1 MIAADGS
8 GAPGE
13 TDHDDELAK
22 KLARLPE
29 IQREQYDA
37 HVQNTIDHHGA
48 VSREY
53 RHGLADT
60 YLQRLPPHAEN
71 VQIQDHNWRES
82 YRAHEREQR
91 AARERLAPSEQPQ
104 QQSPE
109 PPRTLDAP
117 PKPDDTME
125 RARANPPPRDYSQLQ
140 SAHDQAPP
148 APKQTN
154 TYAELRA
161 RTDLLQREAERT
173 STDPQVLRGSR
184 QLIEIDQRRLD
195 RRIKAADPATAAE
208 LRAEKEARVHEY
220 VGYLTDTIGVHLGR
234 DGRYAE
240 AVNMHRE
247 AAARWD
253 IAAQLRGGRPA
264 PFTDGIIDDSGQPQ
278 HSGFA
283 HESVPGVDGTVHTPS
298 DRTPDSP
305 ATVARR
311 PGHYAELEA
320 AHAEVAA
327 MQDASADAAAERAL
341 AQTNSEIASRQQA
354 EVAISTGG
362 ATPPD
367 AALTRHQMLDGLKAM
382 ARDSAERDAGPE
394 RDDSNPQQDA
404 PARPPPGREGIGP

>member
-1 MIAADGS
+1 MVAADGS

-22 KLARLPE
+22 KLARLPDDK
-29 IQREQYDA
+29 RAQYDA
-37 HVQNTIDHHGA
+37 HIQNTIDHHGT

-82 YRAHEREQR
+82 HRAHEREQR
-91 AARERLAPSEQPQ
+91 AARERLAPSEQPK

-117 PKPDDTME
+117 PKPDDTIE
-125 RARANPPPRDYSQLQ
+125 RPRGNEPPRDYSQLQ
-140 SAHDQAPP
+140 SARDQAAPV
-148 APKQTN
+148 PKQTD

-173 STDPQVLRGSR
+173 STDPQVLRGSH
-184 QLIEIDQRRLD
+184 QLFEIDQRRLD
-195 RRIKAADPATAAE
+195 RRIKAADPADAAG

-220 VGYLTDTIGVHLGR
+220 VGYLTDTIGIHLGR
-234 DGRYAE
+234 DGRYDE

-264 PFTDGIIDDSGQPQ
+264 PFSPDRMTDDSGQPQ

-283 HESVPGVDGTVHTPS
+283 QESVPGVDGTVHTPS
-298 DRTPDSP
+298 DRTPDNP
-305 ATVARR
+305 AIVARR
-311 PGHYAELEA
+311 PGHYADLEA
-320 AHAEVAA
+320 THAAI
-327 MQDASADAAAERAL
+327 DAVYHANPGASLEQVI
-341 AQTNSEIASRQQA
+341 AQANSEIVRQQQV
-354 EVAISTGG
+354 EVSILTGG
-362 ATPPD
+362 ATPD
-367 AALTRHQMLDGLKAM
+367 AALTRDDIRSELKSM
-382 ARDSAERDAGPE
+382 ARDSAKRDAGPE
-394 RDDSNPQQDA
+394 RDDSNLQQDT
-404 PARPPPGREGIGP
+404 PARPPPGRGGIGP